1 MQVAPSVVKSVQ
13 AAHPAATQV
22 PPLAVAAV
30 GQNCL
35 SVPPSVA
42 QVVSVAA
49 THKPGLA
56 GAAVKPV
63 QSLLQSVEQRLVPEQ
78 KFLLPSAAQV
88 VASGTAHVA
97 ASAVKPVQVAHP
109 AATQVPPLAEA
120 PEGQNCLSV
129 PPSVAQ
135 VVSSAATHKPGLAGA
150 AVAPVQSLQ
159 SVEQRLVPEQKFLLP
174 PAVVAQ
180 VFASFAITP
189 VAVKASKSAATRVYV
204 KAS

>member
-1 MQVAPSVVKSVQ
+1 MVKSVQ
-13 AAHPAATQV
+13 VAHPAATQV
-22 PPLAVAAV
+22 SPLAEAPE

-97 ASAVKPVQVAHP
+97 ASAVKPVHPVQSAWQV
-109 AATQVPPLAEA
+109 LACADA
-120 PEGQNCLSV
+120 PEGQKTLLLSAWHAI
-129 PPSVAQ
+129 SVG
-135 VVSSAATHKPGLAGA
+135 V
-150 AVAPVQSLQ
+150 
-159 SVEQRLVPEQKFLLP
+159 
-174 PAVVAQ
+174 
-180 VFASFAITP
+180 
-189 VAVKASKSAATRVYV
+189 
-204 KAS
+204 

>member
-1 MQVAPSVVKSVQ
+1 MVNPVQ

-22 PPLAVAAV
+22 PPLAEAPE

-88 VASGTAHVA
+88 VAS
-97 ASAVKPVQVAHP
+97 
-109 AATQVPPLAEA
+109 
-120 PEGQNCLSV
+120 
-129 PPSVAQ
+129 
-135 VVSSAATHKPGLAGA
+135 AATHVPAVAGA

-159 SVEQRLVPEQKFLLP
+159 SVEQRLVPEQKFLLLSAWH
-174 PAVVAQ
+174 AVSVG
-180 VFASFAITP
+180 V
-189 VAVKASKSAATRVYV
+189 
-204 KAS
+204 